1 MAANMLDKIAEFTEW
16 ALVATVTV
24 GMIAIVARFYTEF
37 YPW

>member
-1 MAANMLDKIAEFTEW
+1 MLDRVINFIEW
-16 ALVATVTV
+16 AMVATVTI